1 MILNISIADWVSSFL
16 YSLVFKHLEVLA
28 KLNYLHTLNTETLQ
42 TLNIFFLFIFMIT
55 LPRLMSKL

>member
-1 MILNISIADWVSSFL
+1 MILSISISDCVSSFH

-42 TLNIFFLFIFMIT
+42 TLNIFFYYYFHDYFA
-55 LPRLMSKL
+55 